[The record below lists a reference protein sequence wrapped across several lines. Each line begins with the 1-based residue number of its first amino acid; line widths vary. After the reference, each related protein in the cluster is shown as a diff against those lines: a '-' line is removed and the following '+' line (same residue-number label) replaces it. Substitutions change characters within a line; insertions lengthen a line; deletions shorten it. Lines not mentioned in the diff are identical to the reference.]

1 MKKITSL
8 LFLIVISICSF
19 GQAAS
24 ENLVKKWNLIE
35 IEEFGS
41 KYPKTDEQKNDFFE
55 FTAENKYNGLINGQV
70 IEGTWTE
77 KAGKYTLTPNKE
89 KSAFKVNWIK
99 LVSNDKEQLGLNY
112 QSVDLIQTKLFLKPA
127 E

>member
-1 MKKITSL
+1 MKQIATIIFLVIISTTLHAQDNTS
-8 LFLIVISICSF
+8 II
-19 GQAAS
+19 
-24 ENLVKKWNLIE
+24 KKWSLIE

-41 KYPKTDEQKNDFFE
+41 KYPKTDVQKNDFFE
-55 FTAENKYNGLINGQV
+55 FTTENKYTGLINGQV
-70 IEGTWTE
+70 VEGTWSD
-77 KAGKYTLTPNKE
+77 KAAKYILTPNKE

-99 LVSNDKEQLGLNY
+99 LTSFDKEQLVLTY

>member
-1 MKKITSL
+1 MKQIATII
-8 LFLIVISICSF
+8 FLVIISIRLHA
-19 GQAAS
+19 Q
-24 ENLVKKWNLIE
+24 ENSSIIKKWSLIE

-41 KYPKTDEQKNDFFE
+41 KYPKTDVQKNDFFE
-55 FTAENKYNGLINGQV
+55 FTTENKYTGLINGQV
-70 IEGTWTE
+70 VEGTWSD
-77 KAGKYTLTPNKE
+77 KAAKYILTPNKE

-99 LVSNDKEQLGLNY
+99 LISIEKEQLVLNY

>member
-1 MKKITSL
+1 MKQIAIIIFLVIISTTLHAQDNTS
-8 LFLIVISICSF
+8 II
-19 GQAAS
+19 
-24 ENLVKKWNLIE
+24 KKWSLIE

-70 IEGTWTE
+70 VEGTWTE

-99 LVSNDKEQLGLNY
+99 LVSIDKEQLVLNY